1 MEKSSDPIGSFAIS
15 SQNLKMPPYF
25 LNLIYAFSW
34 GVSKISFGG
43 LVGFLF
49 KFKRSGVGL
58 GVPLILLNLEG

>member
-34 GVSKISFGG
+34 GVSKNTLTG
-43 LVGFLF
+43 LL
-49 KFKRSGVGL
+49 
-58 GVPLILLNLEG
+58 